1 MRILRA
7 QDYREMPW
15 KNGKGATREIATHPE
30 GASLESFLWRV
41 SMAQVNAPGPFSVFQ
56 DCDRI
61 LCVVRGGPLH
71 LSIADAEPVRL
82 AKRTRIT
89 AGDSTVLYVVTMIA
103 KVPLECDGVHH
114 SHRIKRGA
122 GL

>member
-1 MRILRA
+1 MR
-7 QDYREMPW
+7 W
-15 KNGKGATREIATHPE
+15 KNGKGSTREIATHPE

-82 AKRTRIT
+82 
-89 AGDSTVLYVVTMIA
+89 S
-103 KVPLECDGVHH
+103 
-114 SHRIKRGA
+114 
-122 GL
+122 